1 MTSPKLIL
9 CKASAGSG
17 KTFTLAKTYLQIVL
31 NFEHEQFCYYDRILA
46 VTFTNKATEEMKS
59 RILKFLTEISEIQ
72 SEEECKKSDIAQAL
86 LLEYPHW
93 TFEKLAWKAKVAL
106 SKILH
111 DYSQFSIMTIDKFFN
126 RIVKAFLFELKLQ
139 NAANVSLDTQKALDE
154 AMEEMLSEYSHDD
167 KHVLSKWLKEI
178 ATEKLEDGKNWKPK
192 DIVMKLSQE
201 LFKEN
206 VAQLDLSYPAEK
218 IESLL
223 EIFKQIEDQFKSA
236 VLGFAQNIMDIIE
249 QHHMQEGYFSR
260 NTFVNQIRKIIADPR
275 IVEFTPSI
283 ISVIEDDA
291 YPFLAKIKKDA
302 QADYYLSIWEN
313 SILPIA
319 KSLLDFNRNHVVEY
333 NTIKGFKKYIKS
345 LAILSEVSEK
355 MKNYRER
362 NGIMLISDNNSLINK
377 VVGNTEAPFLY
388 EKIGNKYRYIL
399 LDEFQDTSTLQWK
412 NFLPLILEVLS
423 HREDGKVLIVGD
435 AKQAIYRWRG
445 GNFQLI
451 QNDVQ
456 ADLATFWENDR
467 SNLILNKNFRSCG
480 NIVQFNN
487 DVFEKLGIEVQNFI
501 TQKYTISEVDNEL
514 FHTLP
519 ELYAAETSKQISNK
533 ESGGF
538 VEVKFIDPV
547 FCGVSKE
554 EYDAETISSEY
565 TISTIRKLVE
575 QYQYDYKDIAILTRK
590 NKESVKASNW
600 LKSENIPVMTSE
612 ALLLNSHSAIR
623 LIISALK
630 FLLYPKEDL
639 YLSSVLYEYAQ
650 VHQIHKE
657 DLLEKEKRK
666 EYFNKYLHQ
675 LSGTE
680 SRNILGALSV
690 YEIVRNLIDILK
702 LDTFRDIYTEQF
714 LDMVL
719 QYQEGAHQTSIIDFV
734 EWWEKK
740 NLSITIA
747 GDTNAVKIA
756 TIHKSKGLE
765 YKVVIL
771 PFFNW
776 DMVVSAFNQPILW
789 PEIINSEEMMGFKT
803 LPINYF
809 DTKDSYYFKDFQN
822 EAILY
827 ASDSLNVGYVA
838 LTRAEQKM
846 YVLSPLK
853 RTEKDGITQDNI
865 GGLLYHTLENNYP
878 NNFTEDAIYQLGTER
893 IKSLEETKK
902 EEKQEEI
909 KGGLKAS
916 RKKKIEPIDKNIT
929 INSHSRH
936 KIPLAKASYKNKESI
951 IGEMIHETLSK
962 YRKGEDIDMILANIS
977 YSYSLDENIQNEV
990 NLRVKQFFEDAQI
1003 QKLYLEEGEIFTEKS
1018 LLINGEIYRFD
1029 WLILNGQQG
1038 KLYDFKTG
1046 LESSNKSL
1054 NTKNLLSYKSALTSM
1069 GYDITETAF
1078 IYINQEGLPK
1088 FEYIE

>member
-1 MTSPKLIL
+1 MTSSKIIL

-31 NFEHEQFCYYDRILA
+31 NFEHEQFCNYDRILA

-59 RILKFLTEISEIQ
+59 RILKFLTEISQIQ
-72 SEEECKKSDIAQAL
+72 SEEDVQKSDIAQAL
-86 LLEYPHW
+86 LSEYPHW
-93 TFEKLAWKAKVAL
+93 TYELLAWKAKIAL

-139 NAANVSLDTQKALDE
+139 NAANVSMDTQKALDE

-167 KHVLSKWLKEI
+167 QHVLSKWLKEI

-192 DIVMKLSQE
+192 DIIMKLSQE
-201 LFKEN
+201 LFKES
-206 VAQLDLSYPAEK
+206 VAQLDLNYPTEK
-218 IESLL
+218 IENLFVVFK
-223 EIFKQIEDQFKSA
+223 EIEGKFKN
-236 VLGFAQNIMDIIE
+236 NILQYAKNIWEIIE
-249 QHHMQEGYFSR
+249 KNDLQEGCFSR
-260 NTFVNQIRKIIADPR
+260 NTFVNHIRKIIAEPGA
-275 IVEFTPSI
+275 VEFSPTI
-283 ISVIEDDA
+283 MATIEDGK
-291 YPFLAKIKKDA
+291 YPFLAAVKKNPHGDH
-302 QADYYLSIWEN
+302 LLNVWEN
-313 SILPIA
+313 SIVPIA
-319 KSLLDFNRNHVVEY
+319 KRLIDFNRNNIVEY
-333 NTIKGFKKYIKS
+333 NTVKGFKKYIKS

-362 NGIMLISDNNSLINK
+362 NGLMLISDNNTLINK
-377 VVGNTEAPFLY
+377 VVGNTDAPFLY

-399 LDEFQDTSTLQWK
+399 LDEFQDTSTLQWM

-423 HREDGKVLIVGD
+423 HKEDGKVLIVGD

-451 QNDVQ
+451 QKDVQ
-456 ADLATFWENDR
+456 SDLSTFWEEGKSD
-467 SNLILNKNFRSCG
+467 LILNTNYRSSG

-487 DVFEKLGIEVQNFI
+487 DLFEKLGFALQKFI
-501 TQKYTISEVDNEL
+501 TDKYEISELDNPMYN
-514 FHTLP
+514 TLP
-519 ELYAAETSKQISNK
+519 KLYEAKTSMQISYK
-533 ESGGF
+533 KTGGF
-538 VEVKFIDPV
+538 VEVKFIDPE
-547 FCGVSKE
+547 FCNIEKE
-554 EYDAETISSEY
+554 EYDVDEISSEY
-565 TISTIRKLVE
+565 TISTIKKLVE
-575 QYQYDYKDIAILTRK
+575 EYQYEYKDIAILTRK
-590 NKESVKASNW
+590 NSESVQASNW

-612 ALLLNSHSAIR
+612 ALLLNSHPAVR
-623 LIISALK
+623 LILSALK

-657 DLLEKEKRK
+657 DLLEKVQRK
-666 EYFNKYLHQ
+666 IYFNQYLHQ
-675 LSGTE
+675 LSGRE

-690 YEIVRNLIDILK
+690 YEIVRKLMDILK
-702 LDTFRDIYTEQF
+702 VQAIRDIYTEQF

-719 QYQEGAHQTSIIDFV
+719 QYQEGAHQSSIVDFV

-776 DMVVSAFNQPILW
+776 DMVVSSFNQPILW
-789 PEIINSEEMMGFKT
+789 PDIINPEEMEDFQT
-803 LPINYF
+803 LPINFF
-809 DTKDSYYFKDFQN
+809 DTKDSYYFKDFQK
-822 EAILY
+822 EAILN

-846 YVLSPLK
+846 YVLSPIK
-853 RTEKDGITQDNI
+853 RTIKEGITQDNI
-865 GGLLYHTLENNYP
+865 GGLLYHTLKDNYP
-878 NNFTEDAIYQLGTER
+878 NNFKDDAIYHLGVEEAKVQKEAIQSETLDQY
-893 IKSLEETKK
+893 ISISKHSSLKME
-902 EEKQEEI
+902 
-909 KGGLKAS
+909 
-916 RKKKIEPIDKNIT
+916 
-929 INSHSRH
+929 
-936 KIPLAKASYKNKESI
+936 LAKASFKNKESI

-962 YRKGEDIDMILANIS
+962 YRKGEDIDMILTNIS
-977 YSYSLDENIQNEV
+977 YSYSLDDATQIEV
-990 NLRVKQFFEDAQI
+990 NNRVKQFFEDEQI
-1003 QKLYLEEGEIFTEKS
+1003 QKLYLEQGQIFTEKT
-1018 LLINGEIYRFD
+1018 LLIDGEIYRFD
-1029 WLILNGQQG
+1029 WLILNGKQG

-1046 LESSNKSL
+1046 KESSNKAL
-1054 NTKNLLSYKSALTSM
+1054 NTKTLQNYKKALTNM
-1069 GYDITETAF
+1069 GYNITETAF
-1078 IYINQEGLPK
+1078 IYINPEGFPN

>member
-1 MTSPKLIL
+1 MTSSKIIL

-31 NFEHEQFCYYDRILA
+31 NFEHEQFCNYDRILA

-59 RILKFLTEISEIQ
+59 RILKFLTEISQIL
-72 SEEECKKSDIAQAL
+72 SEEDCKKSDIAQAL
-86 LLEYPHW
+86 LSEYPHW
-93 TFEKLAWKAKVAL
+93 TYELLAWKAKIAL

-167 KHVLSKWLKEI
+167 QHVLSKWLKEI
-178 ATEKLEDGKNWKPK
+178 AIEKLEDGKNWKPK
-192 DIVMKLSQE
+192 DIIMKLSQE
-201 LFKEN
+201 LFKES
-206 VAQLDLSYPAEK
+206 VAQLDLNYPTEK
-218 IESLL
+218 IENLFL
-223 EIFKQIEDQFKSA
+223 VFKEIESKFKNTIQQY
-236 VLGFAQNIMDIIE
+236 AQNIWQIIE
-249 QHHMQEGYFSR
+249 LNEMQEGYFTR
-260 NTFVNQIRKIIADPR
+260 NTFVNHIRKIIAEPGV
-275 IVEFTPSI
+275 VEFTPTIMST
-283 ISVIEDDA
+283 IEEGK
-291 YPFLAKIKKDA
+291 YPFLAAVKKNPYGDH
-302 QADYYLSIWEN
+302 LLNVWEN

-319 KSLLDFNRNHVVEY
+319 KSLVDFNRNNVVEY
-333 NTIKGFKKYIKS
+333 NTVRGFKKYIKS

-362 NGIMLISDNNSLINK
+362 NGLMLISDNNTLINK

-388 EKIGNKYRYIL
+388 EKIGNKFRYIL

-423 HREDGKVLIVGD
+423 HKEDGKVLIVGD

-451 QNDVQ
+451 QKDVQ
-456 ADLATFWENDR
+456 KDLSTFWEEGKSD
-467 SNLILNKNFRSCG
+467 LILNTNYRSSG

-487 DVFEKLGIEVQNFI
+487 DLFEKLGLAVQIFI
-501 TQKYTISEVDNEL
+501 TEKYDISELDNPIYD
-514 FHTLP
+514 TLP
-519 ELYAAETSKQISNK
+519 KLYEAKTSLQIPHK
-533 ESGGF
+533 KTGGF
-538 VEVKFIDPV
+538 VEVKFIDPE
-547 FCGVSKE
+547 FCNVEKE
-554 EYDAETISSEY
+554 EYDVDEISSNY
-565 TISTIRKLVE
+565 TISTIKKLVE

-590 NKESVKASNW
+590 NSESVQASNW

-612 ALLLNSHSAIR
+612 ALLLNSHPAVR
-623 LIISALK
+623 LILSALK

-650 VHQIHKE
+650 VHEIHIE
-657 DLLEKEKRK
+657 DLLEKDQRK
-666 EYFNKYLHQ
+666 KYFNQYLHQ
-675 LSGTE
+675 LSGRE

-690 YEIVRNLIDILK
+690 YEIVRKLMEILK
-702 LDTFRDIYTEQF
+702 VQTLRDIYTEQF
-714 LDMVL
+714 LDMVM
-719 QYQEGAHQTSIIDFV
+719 QYQEGANQSSIIDFV
-734 EWWEKK
+734 DWWEKK

-747 GDTNAVKIA
+747 GDANAVKIA

-789 PEIINSEEMMGFKT
+789 PDIINPEEMEDFQT
-803 LPINYF
+803 LPINFF
-809 DTKDSYYFKDFQN
+809 DTKDSYYFKDFQK
-822 EAILY
+822 EAILN

-846 YVLSPLK
+846 YVLCPIK
-853 RTEKDGITQDNI
+853 RNKDGITQENI
-865 GGLLYHTLENNYP
+865 GGLLYHTLKNNYP
-878 NNFTEDAIYQLGTER
+878 NNFKDDSIYQLGIEEEK
-893 IKSLEETKK
+893 IQKEETKTDALD
-902 EEKQEEI
+902 QYI
-909 KGGLKAS
+909 S
-916 RKKKIEPIDKNIT
+916 ISTN
-929 INSHSRH
+929 NSH
-936 KIPLAKASYKNKESI
+936 KMELAKASFKNKESI

-962 YRKGEDIDMILANIS
+962 YRKGENIDLILTNIS
-977 YSYSLDENIQNEV
+977 YNYSLDDTTQIEV
-990 NLRVKQFFEDAQI
+990 NHRVKQFFEDEQI
-1003 QKLYLEEGEIFTEKS
+1003 QKLYLEEGQIYTEKT

-1029 WLILNGQQG
+1029 WLILNGKQG

-1046 LESSNKSL
+1046 KESSNKSL
-1054 NTKNLLSYKSALTSM
+1054 NTKTLQNYKTALTEI

-1078 IYINQEGLPK
+1078 IYINAEGLPN